1 MKKLRILGALIAA
14 IMSVSCL
21 PLQVSAEKYEE
32 FIGEY
37 NPLGID
43 WDDFFSVD
51 ENAVEP
57 YVSYTLLEETPVSL
71 IDTYAVT
78 STTYESENNDSI
90 SAADVVSNID
100 RSKNNSVAFKGRIS
114 TTSDSDYIKITPP
127 RHGVLQI
134 QLTPPSNTCLGL
146 YLYDSSGKY
155 LNGVNGASVATRN
168 IYTVTTKKSTLD
180 SFYIRVTPGVTS
192 NNTSSSYYTL
202 SFQYVNYYS
211 SLNAVYPFVSASG
224 NNILINS
231 PVGYRSSYNEYHT
244 GLDIDSTWD
253 CQVRNIVSG
262 EIIAV
267 KSNGNSSNANYVVVK
282 ADTKDPL
289 TKNDI
294 YIRYYHLNSVYTTTL
309 NSKITAGTV
318 IGTVGN
324 TGLNKSGQ
332 LGKHLHID
340 MNCVPSDTGSVIRN
354 SPNRII
360 NPIDLYS
367 YPFTGTL
374 Y

>member
-1 MKKLRILGALIAA
+1 M
-14 IMSVSCL
+14 
-21 PLQVSAEKYEE
+21 
-32 FIGEY
+32 
-37 NPLGID
+37 
-43 WDDFFSVD
+43 
-51 ENAVEP
+51 
-57 YVSYTLLEETPVSL
+57 
-71 IDTYAVT
+71 
-78 STTYESENNDSI
+78 
-90 SAADVVSNID
+90 
-100 RSKNNSVAFKGRIS
+100 
-114 TTSDSDYIKITPP
+114 
-127 RHGVLQI
+127 
-134 QLTPPSNTCLGL
+134 
-146 YLYDSSGKY
+146 YLYDSSGNY
-155 LNGVNGASVATRN
+155 LNGVNGTSVATRN

-180 SFYIRVTPGVTS
+180 SFYIRVTPGAAS

-211 SLNAVYPFVSASG
+211 SLNAVYPFASASG

-231 PVGYRSSYNEYHT
+231 PVGYRSSYREYHT

-262 EIIAV
+262 EIQAV
-267 KSNGNSSNANYVVVK
+267 KSGGDKYNANYVVVK
-282 ADTKDPL
+282 ADKKDPL
-289 TKNDI
+289 TNNDI

-309 NSKITAGTV
+309 KSKITAGTV

-324 TGLNKSGQ
+324 TGLEKEGQ

-354 SPNRII
+354 SPNSII

-367 YPFTGTL
+367 YSFTGTL